1 MMLFFGLSCACGLV
15 MSLFMQD
22 VPGMQAGLHFG
33 AADKG
38 GKLKIYGALI

>member
-1 MMLFFGLSCACGLV
+1 

-22 VPGMQAGLHFG
+22 VPGMQAGLYFG

-38 GKLKIYGALI
+38 HIRLEKFR